1 MNIDFSYQIK
11 TLNTAIRSHSMC
23 AYVLCSTV
31 FCLLLETM
39 SKVKDKIYKTQ
50 QIIYYKQT
58 MCKTKL
64 NISNVMQTQLCMPTE
79 VEARG
84 EISGFCDFS

>member
-1 MNIDFSYQIK
+1 
-11 TLNTAIRSHSMC
+11 
-23 AYVLCSTV
+23 
-31 FCLLLETM
+31 M